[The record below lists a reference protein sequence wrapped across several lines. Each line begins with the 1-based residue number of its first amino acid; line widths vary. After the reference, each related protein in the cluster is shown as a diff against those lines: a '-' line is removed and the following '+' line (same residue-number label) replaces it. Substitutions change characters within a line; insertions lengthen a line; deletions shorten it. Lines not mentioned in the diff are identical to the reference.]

1 MNQRTDSS
9 GPFFAEPFGLNI
21 FIFSHDILILGYY
34 TLRLTQRM
42 MPFQPFNVFGN
53 NLRIGPSSRWFYP
66 YLGKD
71 LGSRSFWSS
80 LSKLYQVDIKAV
92 SKGRNRPLGSE
103 IHLFNK
109 IGKLPWVILIDS
121 VTNEI
126 ASLACGPWIPA
137 RSWENFDNIRST
149 ATLWTTMKI
158 LDECMIY
165 FIACLICLVWYQWY
179 QNV

>member
-1 MNQRTDSS
+1 
-9 GPFFAEPFGLNI
+9 
-21 FIFSHDILILGYY
+21 
-34 TLRLTQRM
+34 

-137 RSWENFDNIRST
+137 RRWESFDNMRKT
-149 ATLWTTMKI
+149 ATLWTTMKF
-158 LDECMIY
+158 LMS
-165 FIACLICLVWYQWY
+165 VWYILLHVLYAWY
-179 QNV
+179 DTSGIRMCNHFNQVVR